1 MFPVSARLPDCRLFL
16 QDPHI
21 IDEVT
26 DNHQD
31 MDSLNRNVPEPGR
44 QTHQVLQVRQNIA
57 AHWWF
62 TLANIPFSLIWVCTV
77 FKAATLSTRLTVC
90 FVCIYKKKNINQF
103 VKCHLKPMHA

>member
-1 MFPVSARLPDCRLFL
+1 MFICFLWALVSLTAGCFFL

-44 QTHQVLQVRQNIA
+44 QTHQVLQVRQNIEQLIA
-57 AHWWF
+57 AAEGAPTVGQHS
-62 TLANIPFSLIWVCTV
+62 IPFDLG
-77 FKAATLSTRLTVC
+77 LY
-90 FVCIYKKKNINQF
+90 CI
-103 VKCHLKPMHA
+103 